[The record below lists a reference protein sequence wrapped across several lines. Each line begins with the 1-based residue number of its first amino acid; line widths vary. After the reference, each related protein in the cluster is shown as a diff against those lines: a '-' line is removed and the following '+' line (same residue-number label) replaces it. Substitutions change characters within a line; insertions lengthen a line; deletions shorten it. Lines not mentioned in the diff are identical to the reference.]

1 MPVGGALQQMRSGG
15 PEGGG
20 GGRSAR
26 QARTNS
32 GAMPHPR
39 ESRGG
44 EEGERGATQSYSCLP
59 KQVWMT
65 VGWLMD
71 KSPATL

>member
-20 GGRSAR
+20 GGRRAR

-32 GAMPHPR
+32 GVMPHPR
-39 ESRGG
+39 ERRGG
-44 EEGERGATQSYSCLP
+44 WGGRGATQSYSCLP

-71 KSPATL
+71 RRPATL